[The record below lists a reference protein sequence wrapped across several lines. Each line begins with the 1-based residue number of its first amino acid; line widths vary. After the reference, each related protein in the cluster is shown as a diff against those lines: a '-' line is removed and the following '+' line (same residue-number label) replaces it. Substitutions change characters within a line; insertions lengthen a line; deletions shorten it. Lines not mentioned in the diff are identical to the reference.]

1 MKTVGIIGG
10 LGPETTAEFYLKLI
24 FSSFEKDKKKRPP
37 VLIWSIPL
45 EYQLEQDFITKAKGI
60 EKYIPYLQDAA
71 RRLENGGAD
80 FIVIPCNSV
89 HLAIDAVRQVVKIPV
104 LSIVEETEKFLT
116 KRNIQ
121 EIALLATNPTIKTNL
136 YNLKNIKIHLPQ
148 EHDQEKIGQLINNLV
163 RSRYNKKDRTELIK
177 IIQKFAEKD
186 IKHVVLACTDLQLL
200 APTYAGTEIFDSM
213 AILAEATIEKILKC

>member
-45 EYQLEQDFITKAKGI
+45 EYQLEQDFINKGKGI

-71 RRLENGGAD
+71 QRLENGGAD
-80 FIVIPCNSV
+80 FIVMPCNSV

-116 KRNIQ
+116 KRNIP
-121 EIALLATNPTIKTNL
+121 EIALLATNPTVKSNL
-136 YNLKNIKIHLPQ
+136 YNLKDIKIHLP
-148 EHDQEKIGQLINNLV
+148 EEKDQEKIGQLINNLV
-163 RSRYNKKDRTELIK
+163 RSRYSKKDQAELIK
-177 IIQKFAEKD
+177 IIKKFADKD

-200 APTYAGTEIFDSM
+200 TPKYAGAEIFDSM